1 MHSYIDDTIL
11 KYVSGGGFG
20 TLGILD
26 LAVTDALKAVTSGLW

>member
-1 MHSYIDDTIL
+1 MSLAD
-11 KYVSGGGFG
+11 GFG